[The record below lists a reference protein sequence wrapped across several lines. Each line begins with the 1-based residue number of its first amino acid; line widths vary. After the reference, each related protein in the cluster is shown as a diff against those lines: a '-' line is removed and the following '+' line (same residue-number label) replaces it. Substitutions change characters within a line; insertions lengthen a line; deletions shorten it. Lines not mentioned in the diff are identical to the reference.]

1 LDNDLKTAID
11 KASEIKRENC
21 TRSSKKYT
29 WRNVAKQFLSTLV
42 LTKKAKSCDTKESIA

>member
-1 LDNDLKTAID
+1 VSEDR
-11 KASEIKRENC
+11 EIKRENC